1 MKTKQKN
8 GKKLS
13 IKFVFPKWVK
23 GRGFVDTVTPDDGS
37 ILISGIIFTCV
48 ILSLCSGI
56 VDIVF
61 CSGISK
67 ATFKVAT
74 INMAS
79 AILYTAISAGLTSGK
94 FWCARKIGMLK
105 ELRTRLKADN
115 ITWYKNINKALI
127 PWNIGHKFL
136 IGLSLVTTVNMAVN
150 SVGNAIRLAERN
162 STEITI
168 SIEELQKLKDQRSED
183 NQSRRDLARNNIKG
197 TSDSKNTAE
206 AEADR
211 YWPNIEEWQN
221 RLDAIDKD
229 PNMTPEEK
237 TATKNSERPVYV
249 KKAPSFV
256 SSKNI
261 DFISKTELIS
271 KFKETAKKN
280 ENDSEGLA
288 LYDSLATENSQEI
301 RNTILALENHYKH
314 PDSTEKG
321 IRIEGAYVTFLDENG
336 EPLDI
341 TRVIGILQG
350 LRSEWQNNSDIG
362 DSSQMF
368 MILSEIITAKT
379 NKTKSSG
386 TGLTEMLLIFVVL
399 LLGFGQ
405 EYLIVLFTPQANIT
419 RKIMSLDRR
428 YLEWKDIEQKE
439 KFLMKTFKS
448 YKSDGLMTKAQCE
461 TLCKECVENMEDTVE
476 DTIEK
481 YSKKN
486 KIAKKEES
494 VEKLN
499 SEDFRNYLDSALKE
513 QSNRFD
519 QERQQYKET
528 NQNLE
533 DQLKSL
539 SDTIIDLSNTVKTI
553 EQNQSSSELNLKK
566 NMEEIAAMARKKADA
581 DVIKV
586 PTTEELK
593 QEVEEAA
600 KTVKTRRVK
609 KTDEELK
616 AAARERRDTA
626 HMLEQAENLVKASS
640 EATNPYTETPVPPK
654 PQLQVF
660 KEYDDVD
667 NSRSI
672 ENNEV
677 RKYRFGQTTVG
688 TAKKMGL
695 LIDYIFDNVDP
706 AEFTKEDL
714 LKKEMPISEK
724 AFSML
729 FERLLGLSKD
739 ETRLV
744 EYNSTKDS
752 YTINF
757 DKETL
762 KNYILEEI

>member
-1 MKTKQKN
+1 MRTKQKN

-48 ILSLCSGI
+48 LLSLCSGV

-67 ATFKVAT
+67 AFFKVAT
-74 INMAS
+74 LNIAS

-105 ELRTRLKADN
+105 ELKTRLKADN

-150 SVGNAIRLAERN
+150 SVGTAIRLAERN

-168 SIEELQKLKDQRSED
+168 SIEELQKLRDQRSED

-206 AEADR
+206 TEADR

-229 PNMTPEEK
+229 PNMTVEEK
-237 TATKNSERPVYV
+237 TATKNAERPIYV

-321 IRIEGAYVTFLDENG
+321 VRIEGAYVTFLDENG

-368 MILSEIITAKT
+368 MILSEIIAAKT
-379 NKTKSSG
+379 NKSKSSG
-386 TGLTEMLLIFVVL
+386 TGLTEMLIIFVVL

-405 EYLIVLFTPQANIT
+405 EYLIALFTPQANIT

-428 YLEWKDIEQKE
+428 YLEWKDIEEKE

-461 TLCKECVENMEDTVE
+461 ALCKECVENMEDTIE
-476 DTIEK
+476 DTIER

-486 KIAKKEES
+486 KAVTRELKIES
-494 VEKLN
+494 NQDLK
-499 SEDFRNYLDSALKE
+499 NYVNSALE
-513 QSNRFD
+513 TQS
-519 QERQQYKET
+519 EHYKET
-528 NQNLE
+528 SQNLE
-533 DQLKSL
+533 NQLKTL
-539 SDTIIDLSNTVKTI
+539 SDAIVNLSNNVKTI
-553 EQNQSSSELNLKK
+553 EQNQNSSELNMKK
-566 NMEEIAAMARKKADA
+566 NMEEIAAMARKKVDA
-581 DVIKV
+581 DIIKV

-600 KTVKTRRVK
+600 KVSKPKRVK

-616 AAARERRDTA
+616 TAARERRDQA

-667 NSRSI
+667 ASRSI

-695 LIDYIFDNVDP
+695 LIDHIFDTVDP
-706 AEFTKEDL
+706 SEFTKEDL
-714 LKKEMPISEK
+714 MKKEMPISEK
-724 AFSML
+724 AFNML

-744 EYNSTKDS
+744 EYNSAKDS